1 MGRAT
6 GHFDTI
12 GLIYNAQSQNAAKL
26 AITIMEW
33 LDIGKRLWMCAA
45 QELDPSVSD
54 EKNADLI
61 ITVGGD
67 GTILSASRLAAP
79 KNIPILGINMGR
91 LGFMTELRGT
101 NAIEYLPTYFEEKT
115 WLDKRAMIKADLVIG
130 SNNKISFNA
139 LNDVVIGHG
148 EISRLINVEASI
160 DGDLI
165 ATYRADA
172 VLVSTATGSTGY
184 NLSAGGSILHPE
196 SRSILLT
203 PVAPHMALKT
213 PLVVPDTANIKL
225 TVKIAEK
232 AVLSVD
238 NFERIR
244 VNTGA
249 SVEIKSSGMVTSFLR
264 SHKTPGFYSTLLK
277 RLNPDNSN

>member
-1 MGRAT
+1 MGRSTA
-6 GHFDTI
+6 HFDTI
-12 GLIYNAQSQNAAKL
+12 GLIYNAQSQNATKL
-26 AITIMEW
+26 AIAIKEW
-33 LDIGKRLWMCAA
+33 LDIGKRLWMCPA
-45 QELDPSVSD
+45 QELDPAVSD
-54 EKNADLI
+54 KKTADLV

-67 GTILSASRLAAP
+67 GTILSASQFTAP

-91 LGFMTELRGT
+91 LGFMTELRGRD
-101 NAIEYLPTYFEEKT
+101 AIEHLPRYFEERT

-130 SNNKISFNA
+130 SSDKMSFNA

-165 ATYRADA
+165 STYRADA

-203 PVAPHMALKT
+203 PVAPHVELKT
-213 PLVVPDTANIKL
+213 PLVVPDTANITL
-225 TVKIAEK
+225 TVKVAEK

-244 VNTGA
+244 VDTGA

-277 RLNPDNSN
+277 RLNTDNSN